1 MAHVPIFRRDINLV
15 LKKCC
20 CFVPLFI
27 VVLTMSNRFFSF
39 FLEMEMSEERF
50 YHLQQHSNSKCKVVS
65 LCLVTFC
72 FFLFAL
78 LDDFVSAR
86 FALNRVRLSVAGI
99 RVTVAA
105 AHLLPLVERLLL
117 ACFLVVIVARV
128 GLALAGTA
136 LAEIVRLVEDAAL

>member
-1 MAHVPIFRRDINLV
+1 MVRFPIFRIDLNLV

-27 VVLTMSNRFFSF
+27 VVLTMLNRFSF

-50 YHLQQHSNSKCKVVS
+50 YHLRQCFNSKCKIVS
-65 LCLVTFC
+65 LCLVAFC

-86 FALNRVRLSVAGI
+86 FALNRVQLSVAGI